1 MKTYKNLYSTLCSYD
16 NLFLAW
22 QKARKKK
29 TLKRY
34 VIDFEENLE
43 HNLLTLRS
51 ELLLHSY
58 RPRPLKTFIIRDP
71 KTRKISKSDFRDR
84 IVHHALCN
92 IIEPVFEKTFIYD
105 SYANRKGKGT
115 LKAVER
121 YDYFKKKL
129 TKNGKLVKNAK
140 NKNDVIGWCLKAD
153 VYHYFDEV
161 NHKTLVNIIKEK
173 IADQKVIW
181 LIKTILANHQT
192 KERGVGMPLGNL
204 TSQFFANIYLD
215 KLDQYVKKELNAEYY
230 IRYVDDFLIL
240 HKDTR
245 TLESHKENINTF
257 LSNELQLTLHPN
269 KSKIIPIKRGI
280 DFLGF
285 RNFYKHRLLK
295 KRNIR
300 KMRSKLDNLIA
311 EYGMANVTEEEI
323 LEVMQGWISYAKNAD
338 SFGLLEQ
345 IGMELKLH
353 LHFEIVA
360 NV

>member
-1 MKTYKNLYSTLCSYD
+1 MKTYKNLYTWLCSYD

-29 TLKRY
+29 TLKNY
-34 VIDFEENLE
+34 VIKFEENLE
-43 HNLLTLRS
+43 HNLLNLRS

-92 IIEPVFEKTFIYD
+92 IIEPIFDKSFIYD
-105 SYANRKGKGT
+105 SYANRRGKGT

-129 TKNGKLVKNAK
+129 TKNGKLIKNAK
-140 NKNDVIGWCLKAD
+140 NKNEVIGWCLKAD

-161 NHKTLVNIIKEK
+161 NHDTLVNIIKEK

-181 LIKTILANHQT
+181 LSKIILANHQT
-192 KERGVGMPLGNL
+192 KEKGVGMPLGNL

-215 KLDQYVKKELNAEYY
+215 KLDHHVKQELKAEYY

-240 HKDTR
+240 NKNTQE
-245 TLESHKENINTF
+245 LERCKEKINTF
-257 LSNELQLTLHPN
+257 LRTELQLTLHPN
-269 KSKIIPIKRGI
+269 KSKIIPIKNGI

-300 KMRSKLDNLIA
+300 KMRNKLNNLIT
-311 EYGMANVTEEEI
+311 EYEKENVAEEEI
-323 LEVMQGWISYAKNAD
+323 LEIMQGWIAYAKNAD
-338 SFGLLEQ
+338 TFGLREQ
-345 IGMELKLH
+345 MGTALKAH
-353 LHFEIVA
+353 LHS
-360 NV
+360 